1 MRSSGIFSFERIRC
15 RTVTPSVHG
24 GGSVKIRVSRELL
37 NPAGKEIAGILHI
50 NGTRVY
56 IPRDGQIS
64 IGSARDCDIRIFDQ
78 LIEGQHILMISKE
91 KGFEVTNLS
100 VDRRLVVKVEGVKDI
115 AELALGEENDLE
127 IAESAR
133 LFLELGGIGGD
144 KQKRLLE
151 MKLEIIQRNVTEA
164 VRELLETKPPITEL
178 VVAEAPAKIKKPVA
192 ADISIAMDRS
202 LIGGTPF
209 SEARTLDEAID
220 IFIKHREKY
229 ERDNKV
235 LVMTR
240 SGVALAGAILMIATG
255 FPILFV
261 LPLFGLGNFLA
272 IELAGR
278 KNDNY
283 FNKITQEFAEV
294 IRFANPSEIAGI
306 LSRRSKET
314 RNLALVAINK
324 DDSNKG
330 KAIRAELDR
339 LLSQAHQPP
348 QLEPPKA

>member
-1 MRSSGIFSFERIRC
+1 MGSLGIFSFERIRC

-133 LFLELGGIGGD
+133 LFLELSGIGGD
-144 KQKRLLE
+144 RQKRILE
-151 MKLEIIQRNVTEA
+151 MKLEITQRDVTEA

-178 VVAEAPAKIKKPVA
+178 VPTEPPAAIAAPLAV
-192 ADISIAMDRS
+192 DGSIPPDRS
-202 LIGGTPF
+202 LTLRTVF
-209 SEARTLDEAID
+209 SEAGTLDEMFD
-220 IFIKHREKY
+220 VYVKFHEKY
-229 ERDNKV
+229 KSNNKV
-235 LVMTR
+235 LV
-240 SGVALAGAILMIATG
+240 GVCGTAALAGATATIAAG
-255 FPILFV
+255 FPV
-261 LPLFGLGNFLA
+261 LLALLLFGFGNFITIGL
-272 IELAGR
+272 LGR
-278 KNDNY
+278 KNDKV
-283 FNKITQEFAEV
+283 FNKINQEFAEV
-294 IRFANPSEIAGI
+294 VKSADPHEIAGI
-306 LSRRSKET
+306 LARRSKET